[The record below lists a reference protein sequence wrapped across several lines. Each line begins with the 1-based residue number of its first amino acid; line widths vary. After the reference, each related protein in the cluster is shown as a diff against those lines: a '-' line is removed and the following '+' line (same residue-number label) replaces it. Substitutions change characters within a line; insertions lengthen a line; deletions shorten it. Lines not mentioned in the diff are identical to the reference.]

1 MVFLVSWAIEPI
13 LRNLRE
19 RFTSKSKLAIPEKVY
34 FVAVFLDVERLRLLR
49 KCNEVTNKADAQK

>member
-19 RFTSKSKLAIPEKVY
+19 RFISKSKLAIPEKVY
-34 FVAVFLDVERLRLLR
+34 FVAVSLDVERL
-49 KCNEVTNKADAQK
+49 

>member
-34 FVAVFLDVERLRLLR
+34 FVAVFLDVERL
-49 KCNEVTNKADAQK
+49 